1 MWGVCV
7 GRVVESE
14 GCVLGG
20 YIVERRKEHGAS
32 VLYTES
38 DEKLVGYETIVFVWR
53 EEEKKGE
60 DGSQMPIQEVSLTHT
75 THTHTHLPSPPPHSP
90 TLPPTTSQ
98 N

>member
-1 MWGVCV
+1 MCV
-7 GRVVESE
+7 GRVYSRKE
-14 GCVLGG
+14 
-20 YIVERRKEHGAS
+20 RKEHAAS

-60 DGSQMPIQEVSLTHT
+60 DGSQMSVQEVSLTHT
-75 THTHTHLPSPPPHSP
+75 THTHTHLPSSPLHSP

>member
-1 MWGVCV
+1 
-7 GRVVESE
+7 
-14 GCVLGG
+14 
-20 YIVERRKEHGAS
+20 
-32 VLYTES
+32 LYSES

-60 DGSQMPIQEVSLTHT
+60 GGSKMSIQEVSLTHLQYS
-75 THTHTHLPSPPPHSP
+75 THTHLPSSPRHSP